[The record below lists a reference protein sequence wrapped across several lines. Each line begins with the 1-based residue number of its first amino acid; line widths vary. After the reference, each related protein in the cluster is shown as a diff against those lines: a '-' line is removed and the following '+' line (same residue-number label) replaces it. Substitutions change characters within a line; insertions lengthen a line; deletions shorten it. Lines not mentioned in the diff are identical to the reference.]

1 MSRSYGTRM
10 RSPLGAPGVTST
22 VCAATSNPVTSPR
35 TTLTSRRR
43 LKMARSGMAI
53 SSADSAPVADLI
65 CERLEQ
71 VEVTPVDQRDLR
83 ARPAQMADGLEPAEA
98 PTHDHDPKRPSGRR
112 AQEREHERGTN
123 RGQAGDDEQP
133 AADRVAE
140 RIGAVASSAD
150 AARGG
155 SW

>member
-1 MSRSYGTRM
+1 
-10 RSPLGAPGVTST
+10 
-22 VCAATSNPVTSPR
+22 
-35 TTLTSRRR
+35 
-43 LKMARSGMAI
+43 MAI

-123 RGQAGDDEQP
+123 RGQAGGDEQP